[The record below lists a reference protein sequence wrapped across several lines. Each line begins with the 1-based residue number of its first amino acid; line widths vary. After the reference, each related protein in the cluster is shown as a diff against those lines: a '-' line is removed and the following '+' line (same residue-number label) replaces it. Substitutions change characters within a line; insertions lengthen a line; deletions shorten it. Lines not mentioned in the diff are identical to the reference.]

1 MANELLTASRME
13 SLLSCQRRHYWS
25 YEVGLKA
32 ITDARALVFGK
43 AWHAAMEARWQGMAF
58 EDALQA
64 ATKDIAD
71 LDEIALATLSGML
84 AGYYRKY
91 ATCEIVK
98 VLHPEIEFRIPIEG
112 SRTFDSAGKIDGL
125 AVLIDERQGLFEHKT
140 TSDSLDADS
149 DYWARLR
156 FNMQIYQYVQ
166 AARSLGWNIEIVI
179 YDVARKPTIA
189 PKQVPTLDE
198 QGRKIVLDANGDR
211 VLKANGEPR
220 ETGDSAKGYTLQS
233 SIETPEQYADR
244 LANDIAERPD
254 FYFARREVPIL
265 DQDMREF
272 EVQRYELGKL
282 ILSLRQAEKRCPDRP
297 ERAWAR
303 NVNMMTC
310 RMCPYSGFCL
320 QNITVNLQQ
329 PPAGFQVGE
338 KHQELAAGV
347 AA

>member
-1 MANELLTASRME
+1 MASELLTASRMDT
-13 SLLSCQRRHYWS
+13 LLSCQRRHYWS

-32 ITDARALVFGK
+32 VTDAKALVFGA

-58 EDALQA
+58 EDALKA
-64 ATKDIAD
+64 ATKGVTDF
-71 LDEIALATLSGML
+71 DEYAMATLSGML
-84 AGYYRKY
+84 AGYYSRY
-91 ATCEIVK
+91 ADCEIVK
-98 VLHPEIEFRIPIEG
+98 VLHPEIEFRLPIEG

-125 AVLIDERQGLFEHKT
+125 AVLTDERQCLFEHKT

-149 DYWARLR
+149 DYWTRLR
-156 FNMQIYQYVQ
+156 FNLQIYQYVQ
-166 AARSLGWNIEIVI
+166 AARSLGWNIELAI
-179 YDVARKPTIA
+179 YDVARKPSIA

-198 QGRKIVLDANGDR
+198 QGRKIVLDANGER
-211 VLKANGEPR
+211 VMKANGEPR
-220 ETGDSAKGYTLQS
+220 ETGDAAKGYTLQS
-233 SIETPEQYADR
+233 SIETPEQFADR
-244 LANDIAERPD
+244 LAADIAERPD

-265 DQDMREF
+265 DQDMQEF

-310 RMCPYSGFCL
+310 RMCPYTSFCL
-320 QNITVNLQQ
+320 QNISVNLQQ
-329 PPAGFQVGE
+329 PPAGFAVGV
-338 KHQELAAGV
+338 KHQELAATQ